1 MTKVAAVKQTK
12 AGIGFTVCV
21 DFIHRECFISNEAL
35 IKLGEQMYSIIGP
48 MQTFRVMEANIS
60 GVARR
65 LVHAGV
71 GGTPLLLG
79 PHTFQ

>member
-48 MQTFRVMEANIS
+48 MPDFSRDGSPIS
-60 GVARR
+60 AVWHGVWCMPA
-65 LVHAGV
+65 
-71 GGTPLLLG
+71 
-79 PHTFQ
+79 